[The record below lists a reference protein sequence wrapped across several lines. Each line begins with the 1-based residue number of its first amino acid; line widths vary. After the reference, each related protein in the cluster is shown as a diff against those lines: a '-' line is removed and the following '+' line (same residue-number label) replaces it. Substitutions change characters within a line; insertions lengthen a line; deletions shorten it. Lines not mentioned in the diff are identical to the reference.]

1 MAALHSN
8 IVGGRFSVV
17 MNVLLVIAV
26 LVGGLLVYAATRA
39 DTFRVERHIVINR
52 PAPEIFSLLED
63 FRAWTRW
70 SPWEGLDPALK
81 RMYGGAERGK
91 GAVYEWEGN
100 AKVGKGRMEI
110 IRSEPARHIT
120 IDLSF
125 LRPFKAENAAAF
137 DLEPQ
142 GNATEVSWAMYGP
155 LPFPSKLMSV
165 FVSMDKLIGSDF
177 EKGLAKLKA
186 AAEEQAAAS

>member
-1 MAALHSN
+1 
-8 IVGGRFSVV
+8 

-26 LVGGLLVYAATRA
+26 LVGGLLLYAATRP
-39 DTFRVERHIVINR
+39 DTFRVERHIVVNR
-52 PAPEIFSLLED
+52 PAADIFPLLDD

-70 SPWEGLDPALK
+70 SPWEELDPALK
-81 RMYGGAERGK
+81 RTYRGAERGR

-110 IRSEPARHIT
+110 IRSEPASHIT

-137 DLEPQ
+137 DLESQ
-142 GNATEVSWAMYGP
+142 GDGTEVSWAMYGP
-155 LPFPSKLMSV
+155 LPFPSKLMGV
-165 FVSMDKLIGSDF
+165 FVSMDKLIGKDF

-186 AAEEQAAAS
+186 AAEERPAAS